1 MKKLLFIVNPRSGR
15 TKSRAPLFD
24 AVARFSQAGYLVYVH
39 MTDGPGDATRVA
51 RELGEQFDLVVCSG
65 GDGTLNE
72 TISGLMQLSR
82 RPWVGYLPNGSTN
95 DFAAS
100 LHIPSQTENATEA
113 IVRGDPFP
121 LDIGTHNG
129 RSFAYVASFG
139 AFTRSSY
146 SAPQATKNAL
156 GHFAYIL
163 EGLGDLDSLRP
174 YHCRVVADGEK
185 MNRRKLLLCTISN
198 GRICGGEFLCAPRA
212 ELDDGL
218 MEVCCIRPMLF
229 VNFLRILPHYRRGA
243 HLDIKWAR
251 RRLSYRRAS
260 HVDVFSKNLI
270 DISLDG
276 EILTGHKFSIDILP
290 GEISL
295 VIPSI
300 TAMKKRFE
308 PIVDKCGEIID
319 YLMSSPDIPD
329 DEALQF
335 KIRLSIE
342 EAVENVVRYAY
353 DGGLGWIE
361 VGTDLDPEGVMLT
374 ILLKDAGVP
383 FNPLEKPD
391 PDITLSA
398 EDRQIGGLGIFLCKQ
413 LMDHIYYKYEDGCN
427 VLIMKKKVA

>member
-174 YHCRVVADGEK
+174 YHCRVVADGEIFEGDFIFGAVCNSTSLGGLVKLNPDRVK
-185 MNRRKLLLCTISN
+185 MDDGKFELLLLRTPKT
-198 GRICGGEFLCAPRA
+198 A
-212 ELDDGL
+212 LDL
-218 MEVCCIRPMLF
+218 Q
-229 VNFLRILPHYRRGA
+229 
-243 HLDIKWAR
+243 
-251 RRLSYRRAS
+251 
-260 HVDVFSKNLI
+260 NLI
-270 DISLDG
+270 VAITSMEYDYPGVIFRHVKSVTVDTRDDIPWSLDG
-276 EILTGHKFSIDILP
+276 EYAPSEPHVEIRNIPGAID
-290 GEISL
+290 
-295 VIPSI
+295 
-300 TAMKKRFE
+300 
-308 PIVDKCGEIID
+308 
-319 YLMSSPDIPD
+319 LMLYHD
-329 DEALQF
+329 DQ
-335 KIRLSIE
+335 R
-342 EAVENVVRYAY
+342 
-353 DGGLGWIE
+353 
-361 VGTDLDPEGVMLT
+361 
-374 ILLKDAGVP
+374 
-383 FNPLEKPD
+383 
-391 PDITLSA
+391 
-398 EDRQIGGLGIFLCKQ
+398 
-413 LMDHIYYKYEDGCN
+413 H
-427 VLIMKKKVA
+427 